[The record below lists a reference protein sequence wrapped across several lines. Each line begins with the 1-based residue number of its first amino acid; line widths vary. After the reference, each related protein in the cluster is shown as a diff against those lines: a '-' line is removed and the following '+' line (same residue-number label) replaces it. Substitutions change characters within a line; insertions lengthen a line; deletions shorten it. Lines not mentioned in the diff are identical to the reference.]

1 MSYQITIG
9 EALAD
14 EGMGRATNASCPD
27 AIKALDQIIARF
39 AATGEPFSANDTRA
53 HLPEGVRPAAVG
65 GRFRHAARR
74 GVIRPIGYVAST
86 DPGTHAHPVR
96 LWQGVTA

>member
-14 EGMGRATNASCPD
+14 EGMG
-27 AIKALDQIIARF
+27 
-39 AATGEPFSANDTRA
+39 
-53 HLPEGVRPAAVG
+53 
-65 GRFRHAARR
+65 R

>member
-14 EGMGRATNASCPD
+14 EGWAAPPRLMPGRHQ
-27 AIKALDQIIARF
+27 ALDQIIARF

-53 HLPEGVRPAAVG
+53 HLPEGSGQP
-65 GRFRHAARR
+65 
-74 GVIRPIGYVAST
+74 
-86 DPGTHAHPVR
+86 
-96 LWQGVTA
+96 L